1 MSQLPPEV
9 HRLIDASLSEDQ
21 TFNDPTTEALVP
33 ADIRGVGMVRAKA
46 DGVLAGADVAMA
58 VFRRVD
64 PDLETRTLLEDGSVL
79 SPGDDIARLEGAA
92 ASILQAERIA
102 LNFLQR
108 MSGIATATHHYVQA
122 VEGCKAR
129 IVDTRKTVPGL
140 RYLDK
145 YAVRMGGGYNH
156 RLNLADGIL
165 IKDNHIQALR
175 SREMGLKEIIKL
187 ALSRASHTI
196 KVEVE
201 VETLDEVREAVE
213 AGAHIIMLDNMTV
226 DTMGQAMDIIRGRA
240 VVEAS
245 GGITIDTVRQVAE
258 TGVDLISIG
267 GLTHS
272 PSALDIRARRPRTGC
287 GYPPAGIR
295 SPAASEVPAGAA
307 EPGPRVS
314 IRGSNGI
321 AN

>member
-9 HRLIDASLSEDQ
+9 HRLIDSALSEDQ
-21 TFNDPTTEALVP
+21 AFNDPTTQALVP
-33 ADIRGVGMVRAKA
+33 PEINGVGMLRAKA
-46 DGVLAGADVAMA
+46 HGVLAGVDVAAA
-58 VFRRVD
+58 VFQRVD
-64 PDLETRTLLEDGSVL
+64 AGLEMRTYLQDGSTL
-79 SPGDDIARLEGAA
+79 SPGDDIAGVEGPAG
-92 ASILQAERIA
+92 SILRAERIA

-108 MSGIATATHHYVQA
+108 MSGIASETNRYVKA
-122 VEGCKAR
+122 VQGCKSR

-175 SREMGLKEIIKL
+175 SQELSLKEIIQL

-201 VETLDEVREAVE
+201 VETLEETREAVE
-213 AGAHIIMLDNMTV
+213 AGAHIIMLDNMSV
-226 DTMGQAMDIIRGRA
+226 DLMRQAMELIDGRA

-245 GGITIDTVRQVAE
+245 GGITMETVRAVAE

-272 PSALDIRARRPRTGC
+272 ATALDI
-287 GYPPAGIR
+287 
-295 SPAASEVPAGAA
+295 SLDLEFH
-307 EPGPRVS
+307 
-314 IRGSNGI
+314 
-321 AN
+321 

>member
-9 HRLIDASLSEDQ
+9 HRLIDSALSEDQ
-21 TFNDPTTEALVP
+21 AFNDPTTQALVP
-33 ADIRGVGMVRAKA
+33 PEISGVGMLRAKA
-46 DGVLAGADVAMA
+46 HGVLAGVDVAAA
-58 VFRRVD
+58 VFQRVD
-64 PDLETRTLLEDGSVL
+64 AGLEMRTLLEDGSTL
-79 SPGDDIARLEGAA
+79 APGDDIAGVEGPAG
-92 ASILQAERIA
+92 SILRAERIA

-108 MSGIATATHHYVQA
+108 MSGIASETNRYVKA
-122 VEGCKAR
+122 VQGCKSR

-175 SREMGLKEIIKL
+175 SQEMSLKEIIRL

-201 VETLDEVREAVE
+201 VETLEETKEAVE
-213 AGAHIIMLDNMTV
+213 AGAHIIMLDNMSV
-226 DTMGQAMDIIRGRA
+226 DLMRQAMELIDGRA

-245 GGITIDTVRQVAE
+245 GGITMETVRAVAE

-272 PSALDIRARRPRTGC
+272 ATALDI
-287 GYPPAGIR
+287 
-295 SPAASEVPAGAA
+295 SLDLEFH
-307 EPGPRVS
+307 
-314 IRGSNGI
+314 
-321 AN
+321 